1 MVDLENS
8 NIYKLNKY
16 FYMDNNQNIF
26 KYKKYCIISN
36 CEKYSS
42 FNYKDQQ
49 PMYCDDH
56 KLENMINVKKISNV
70 LINIIV

>member
-8 NIYKLNKY
+8 DIYKLNKH

-26 KYKKYCIISN
+26 KYKKYCIISS

-42 FNYKDQQ
+42 FNYKD
-49 PMYCDDH
+49 
-56 KLENMINVKKISNV
+56 
-70 LINIIV
+70 